1 MVFQGR
7 HWLGKISVCL
17 RARNECEPEHG
28 HHYYKA
34 GLSVCQGVQFLG
46 FGSWLNLLYMSH
58 SYTCDNV
65 DEYSSA
71 WVQERKCLSPSLCLS
86 LFWHHKSAG
95 PPSVKRSLSDS
106 ERQPETGLVLSCLS
120 VFL

>member
-34 GLSVCQGVQFLG
+34 ELSVCQGVQFLG

-65 DEYSSA
+65 DELGTGKEVS
-71 WVQERKCLSPSLCLS
+71 LS
-86 LFWHHKSAG
+86 L
-95 PPSVKRSLSDS
+95 SLSFS
-106 ERQPETGLVLSCLS
+106 
-120 VFL
+120 FLAS